1 MLLFPHDSIR
11 KTQDKLISDIQA
23 SIKRKQHILIHA
35 PTGIGKTAAILS
47 AVLTE
52 TLDKNITIFFL
63 TPKHTQH
70 RIVID
75 TIRSINQKHNSNVQC
90 IDLIGKRWMCA
101 MDSASLLS
109 SSEFHDYCQDMIKKE
124 TCDFYSNYKSKSKKT
139 ERELLMRELTE
150 KNPLHVEELTSISKT
165 KHFCPYEIST
175 ELGKK
180 AKVIIA
186 DYHHIL
192 NPSIREAL
200 LKKTDKLLSSS
211 IIIFD
216 EAHNLLDRS
225 RDLLTNK
232 ITTQMLDIAIREA

>member
-101 MDSASLLS
+101 
-109 SSEFHDYCQDMIKKE
+109 QPGVTDM
-124 TCDFYSNYKSKSKKT
+124 
-139 ERELLMRELTE
+139 
-150 KNPLHVEELTSISKT
+150 
-165 KHFCPYEIST
+165 
-175 ELGKK
+175 
-180 AKVIIA
+180 
-186 DYHHIL
+186 
-192 NPSIREAL
+192 NPSDFSEYCKNMIENGRCEYYTN
-200 LKKTDKLLSSS
+200 LKFKGKPSPET
-211 IIIFD
+211 
-216 EAHNLLDRS
+216 E
-225 RDLLTNK
+225 
-232 ITTQMLDIAIREA
+232 ITLKEL